1 MRFVVPPEAAG
12 ARLDA
17 WLAGA
22 AAWSRADVQA
32 LIEAGRVTVDGA
44 RAAKSRRLVAGGV
57 VEADPLPAR
66 TVEGP
71 DVAYRIVLEDEHLA
85 IVAKPAGVVVHPA
98 PGTRGAT
105 LVDAL
110 ARVMPLAPAAGPSR
124 PGIVHRLDKETSGLL
139 VVAKTDDAYRRLV
152 AAMQAREIARTYRA
166 LVAGAFGLP
175 AGRIEAPVGRS
186 PRDRTRMAV
195 APGGREAVTEFAVL
209 EVFARPAPAAL
220 LEVHLH
226 TGRTHQIRVHLAHIQ
241 HPVVGDATYGR
252 PAAGLA
258 RHLGLRRP
266 FLHALRLELAHPV
279 TGARIEATDPLPED
293 LQAALRFLAD

>member
-1 MRFVVPPEAAG
+1 MRFMVPPEAAG

-22 AAWSRADVQA
+22 AGWSRADVQA
-32 LIEAGRVTVDGA
+32 LVETGRVTVEGA
-44 RAAKSRRLVAGGV
+44 PAAKSRRLAGGEV
-57 VEADPLPAR
+57 VEADPLPTR
-66 TVEGP
+66 SVDGP

-98 PGTRGAT
+98 PGTRGTT

-110 ARVMPLAPAAGPSR
+110 ARVMPLAPAAGASR

-139 VVAKTDDAYRRLV
+139 VVAKTDDTYRRLV
-152 AAMQAREIARTYRA
+152 AAMQARQIARTYQA
-166 LVAGAFGLP
+166 LVAGVFGLP

-186 PRDRTRMAV
+186 PRNRTRMAV
-195 APGGREAVTEFAVL
+195 APGGRDAVTEFAVL
-209 EVFARPAPAAL
+209 EAFPRPSPATL

-252 PAAGLA
+252 PTAGLA

-266 FLHALRLELAHPV
+266 FLHALRLELVHPV
-279 TGARIEATDPLPED
+279 TGVRIQATDPLPAD
-293 LQAALRFLAD
+293 LQLALRNLAE